1 MSNTLNDCIFSQSIR
16 RTSIREKAQ
25 ISRREAREEARMR
38 QETEERTKLLDV
50 CYMVHFSCL
59 INFMNMVIFILSFA
73 SNFFS
78 KAHGIIKTLFNL

>member
-1 MSNTLNDCIFSQSIR
+1 MSNALNDCIFSQSIR

-50 CYMVHFSCL
+50 CYIVHCSCL
-59 INFMNMVIFILSFA
+59 IIFMNTVIFNLSFA
-73 SNFFS
+73 SNFFT
-78 KAHGIIKTLFNL
+78 KAYGIV